1 MKTKWGTCNSKN
13 KCIWLNLE
21 LAKKALHCIDY
32 VFVHELVHLKE
43 RRHNEG
49 FINILEQAYP
59 KWRQSKEELNQ
70 GILRYFEWG
79 CKSNPKL
86 KELLK

>member
-1 MKTKWGTCNSKN
+1 
-13 KCIWLNLE
+13 
-21 LAKKALHCIDY
+21 
-32 VFVHELVHLKE
+32 LKE

-49 FINILEQAYP
+49 FINILVQAYP

-70 GILRYFEWG
+70 DILSYSEWG